1 MRVLGI
7 DFGER
12 RIGLAISEE
21 SGSWALP
28 LAAIERTTDRRA
40 IYQLAA
46 LARSREVG
54 LVVLGEPR
62 LLDGQPSA
70 NAARIRSFGE
80 RLGKVCGLPIR
91 QIEETL
97 TTVEADE
104 RLRQAG
110 LKLRSQRQ
118 RQRRD
123 SLAAQI
129 LLQEFLDQAG
139 PTNADEAAAK
149 EPTGCDT
156 ADDDFA

>member
-21 SGSWALP
+21 SGGWALP
-28 LAAIERTTDRRA
+28 LDAIERTTDRRA

-54 LVVLGEPR
+54 MVVLGEPR

-70 NAARIRSFGE
+70 NAARIRRFGE

-91 QIEETL
+91 RIEETL
-97 TTVEADE
+97 TTVEAGE

-110 LKLRSQRQ
+110 LTLRGQ

-139 PTNADEAAAK
+139 PTSADEATAND
-149 EPTGCDT
+149 PTGRDT
-156 ADDDFA
+156 ADGDFA

>member
-12 RIGLAISEE
+12 RIGLAISAED
-21 SGSWALP
+21 GGWALP

-40 IYQLAA
+40 IYHLAA
-46 LARSREVG
+46 LARSRQVD

-70 NAARIRSFGE
+70 NAARIRRFGE

-91 QIEETL
+91 HVEETL
-97 TTVEADE
+97 TTVEAGE

-110 LKLRSQRQ
+110 LRLHGQ

-129 LLQEFLDQAG
+129 LLQEFLDQTG
-139 PTNADEAAAK
+139 PNAADEPTAE
-149 EPTGCDT
+149 EPTANHT
-156 ADDDFA
+156 AEDDFA